1 MSDILIA
8 VKTGTVVVDGG
19 RRIVRKGET
28 TAHASHPIVEQY
40 PHLWGPIRVDY
51 PAPEARSKRRRKDD

>member
-8 VKTGTVVVDGG
+8 VKTGTVIVDGG

-28 TAHASHPIVEQY
+28 TAHASHPIVEHY
-40 PHLWGPIRVDY
+40 PHLWGPIQVNY
-51 PAPEARSKRRRKDD
+51 PAPEPKRRRKDS